1 MLDINF
7 NFKSEDIPVTFE
19 HEGKT
24 YNGVLSWVPGAGG
37 YTWHLSVNKY
47 HWRQLNYV
55 NDYQWA
61 FYNHKD
67 NMRYLADYFG
77 DVVTAWYE

>member
-24 YNGVLSWVPGAGG
+24 YKGLLSWVPGAGG
-37 YTWHLSVNKY
+37 YTWHLSVNRY
-47 HWRQLNYV
+47 HWGQYTMSTIISGRSIII
-55 NDYQWA
+55 
-61 FYNHKD
+61 K
-67 NMRYLADYFG
+67 
-77 DVVTAWYE
+77 TI